1 MPESNKN
8 IFVSL
13 PLDDIIAL
21 RRLVDN
27 YSQLSEEVKC
37 LSRRLDGCYAIQS
50 ECMQK
55 LGDLSRR

>member
-1 MPESNKN
+1 MPDSKN

-13 PLDDIIAL
+13 PLDEIIAL
-21 RRLVDN
+21 RRLVEQ
-27 YSQLSEEVKC
+27 YSDLVDEVKSI
-37 LSRRLDGCYAIQS
+37 SRRLDGCYAIQS